1 MSIFRE
7 LLSIKS
13 FRESKAELAVHK
25 QRRALAEATEQRD
38 GARSEL
44 TEYRNFALARER
56 SLFGELC
63 ARVVK
68 LRDIED
74 VQVEVVVMRGRERDR
89 EKKLDDA
96 ESHRETQS
104 GELQVRKTAHVEASR
119 MKEKFVE
126 LAQVYADEQ
135 IRELERKED
144 AELEEAAEIRRDRVD
159 WDERAED
166 EVAG

>member
-7 LLSIKS
+7 LLSIKT

-25 QRRALAEATEQRD
+25 QRRVLAEAVEQRD
-38 GARSEL
+38 GAQ
-44 TEYRNFALARER
+44 RNLKDFRDYAVARER
-56 SLFGELC
+56 ALFGDLC

-74 VQVEVVVMRGRERDR
+74 VQVEVVVMRGQERDH
-89 EKKLDDA
+89 ETKLDDA
-96 ESHRETQS
+96 ETHRETQD
-104 GELQVRKTAHVEASR
+104 GELTARKTAHAEASR

-144 AELEEAAEIRRDRVD
+144 AELEEAAETRRDRTD
-159 WDERAED
+159 WEEREEA
-166 EVAG
+166 EVAA